1 MLVRLVAQIASRF
14 GVVVTQKLAAQ
25 AVPVIGAFGGAAVNY
40 AFIDHFQEIAR
51 AHFTVRRL
59 ERRYGKDVVRMAYD
73 KLSAAATPCGID
85 SLLFYDRWWVP
96 LASESL
102 HARRIEPHGEIE

>member
-1 MLVRLVAQIASRF
+1 VTDRGILAEGRPVLVKLIAQIASRF

-25 AVPVIGAFGGAAVNY
+25 AVPIIGALAVAAVNY

-59 ERRYGKDVVRMAYD
+59 ERR
-73 KLSAAATPCGID
+73 L
-85 SLLFYDRWWVP
+85 WQ
-96 LASESL
+96 
-102 HARRIEPHGEIE
+102 RRRAHSV

>member
-1 MLVRLVAQIASRF
+1 MLVRLIAQIALRF

-25 AVPVIGAFGGAAVNY
+25 AVPIIGALGAAVNY

-59 ERRYGKDVVRMAYD
+59 ERRYGKDAVRMAYD
-73 KLSAAATPCGID
+73 KLSAATP
-85 SLLFYDRWWVP
+85 
-96 LASESL
+96 A
-102 HARRIEPHGEIE
+102 AA